1 VILAG
6 LLIRE
11 RYLAGVSGRPSSR
24 TLPQSMDWFW
34 HPFLSSPEP
43 PLIVLPNHPFLRL
56 AHDGDSSATVS
67 QGVLLQKESLPA
79 FRETIQFRELS
90 RFCFVPSLTDYTA
103 VGESLGLLTFYELFD
118 RAGIRA
124 RTRQSRLV
132 DYEMV
137 KRGNTILLGGSQAW
151 SGRIFL
157 YPEGFW
163 FRAGVIFNKN
173 PRSGELPAYK
183 PEFDPITDSLRK
195 DYALVLMLANENRDQ
210 RILLIYGIYTQGSQA
225 AIEYVTSEEHLTQLR
240 TALEALSPG
249 RKTPKY
255 FQVLLETTVENYVP
269 GKASFVSARIIPD
282 ELARGM
288 TPQ

>member
-1 VILAG
+1 
-6 LLIRE
+6 
-11 RYLAGVSGRPSSR
+11 
-24 TLPQSMDWFW
+24 
-34 HPFLSSPEP
+34 
-43 PLIVLPNHPFLRL
+43 
-56 AHDGDSSATVS
+56 
-67 QGVLLQKESLPA
+67 
-79 FRETIQFRELS
+79 
-90 RFCFVPSLTDYTA
+90 
-103 VGESLGLLTFYELFD
+103 
-118 RAGIRA
+118 
-124 RTRQSRLV
+124 
-132 DYEMV
+132 MV

>member
-1 VILAG
+1 MLVVSLAGLCVILAG

-118 RAGIRA
+118 RAGIR
-124 RTRQSRLV
+124 
-132 DYEMV
+132 
-137 KRGNTILLGGSQAW
+137 RG
-151 SGRIFL
+151 
-157 YPEGFW
+157 
-163 FRAGVIFNKN
+163 RA
-173 PRSGELPAYK
+173 
-183 PEFDPITDSLRK
+183 
-195 DYALVLMLANENRDQ
+195 
-210 RILLIYGIYTQGSQA
+210 
-225 AIEYVTSEEHLTQLR
+225 
-240 TALEALSPG
+240 SPG
-249 RKTPKY
+249 WW
-255 FQVLLETTVENYVP
+255 TT
-269 GKASFVSARIIPD
+269 RW
-282 ELARGM
+282 
-288 TPQ
+288 